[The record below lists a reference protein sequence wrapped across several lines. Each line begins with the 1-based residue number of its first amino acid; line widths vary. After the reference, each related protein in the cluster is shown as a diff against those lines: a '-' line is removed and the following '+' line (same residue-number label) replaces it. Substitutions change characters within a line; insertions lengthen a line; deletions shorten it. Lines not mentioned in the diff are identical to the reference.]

1 MKKIIALS
9 LVATLGLT
17 ACEKPASQPTEKTET
32 ATPQTNTTPTPPEQH
47 AQDQAQ
53 AGHTHEHGEHGH
65 DHAHGH
71 EGHDH
76 AGHDHATA
84 GREQVHNHEPA
95 GDKYQCGDKIIHIA
109 IHDHEGEIEAHLTQD
124 DITYDLNES
133 EKGKFVSN
141 DDSID
146 GGEKGMAL
154 KLDGNKATVSTLS
167 DKVLLDCTK
176 A

>member
-9 LVATLGLT
+9 FVAMLGLT
-17 ACEKPASQPTEKTET
+17 ACEKPTSQPTEKTET

-47 AQDQAQ
+47 AQDNAH
-53 AGHTHEHGEHGH
+53 AGHTHEHD
-65 DHAHGH
+65 DHAHEGHNH

-76 AGHDHATA
+76 ASH
-84 GREQVHNHEPA
+84 
-95 GDKYQCGDKIIHIA
+95 GDAYQCGDKTIHIA
-109 IHDHEGEIEAHLTQD
+109 IHEHEGEHEAHLTQD

-133 EKGKFVSN
+133 ENGKFISD

-146 GGEKGMAL
+146 GSEKGMAL
-154 KLDGNKATVSTLS
+154 KLDGNKATVSTPD

>member
-53 AGHTHEHGEHGH
+53 AGH
-65 DHAHGH
+65 DHAHGDHAHTEHSH

-76 AGHDHATA
+76 AGHNHAHHP
-84 GREQVHNHEPA
+84 E
-95 GDKYQCGDKIIHIA
+95 GDKYQCGDKTIHIVV
-109 IHDHEGEIEAHLTQD
+109 HDHEGEIEAHLTQD
-124 DITYDLNES
+124 DITYDLNET
-133 EKGKFVSN
+133 EKGKFISN

-146 GGEKGMAL
+146 GSEKGMAL

>member
-9 LVATLGLT
+9 LIATLGLT
-17 ACEKPASQPTEKTET
+17 ACEKPSQPTEKTET

-76 AGHDHATA
+76 TGHDHATA

-95 GDKYQCGDKIIHIA
+95 GDKYQCGDKTIYIA
-109 IHDHEGEIEAHLTQD
+109 THDHEGEIEAHLTQD
-124 DITYDLNES
+124 DITYDLNET

-146 GGEKGMAL
+146 GTEKGMAL
-154 KLDGNKATVSTLS
+154 KLDGNKATVSTLT